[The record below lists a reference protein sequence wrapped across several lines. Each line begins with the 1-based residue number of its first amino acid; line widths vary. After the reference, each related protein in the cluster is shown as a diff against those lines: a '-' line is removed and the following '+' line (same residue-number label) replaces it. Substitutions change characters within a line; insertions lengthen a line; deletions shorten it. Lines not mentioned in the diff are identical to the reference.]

1 MDMPQQDGRSALER
15 IKALDWYIPDLET
28 HRLCIKA
35 AQKARKFNE
44 LSMVDD
50 TAAFDVLRDLFGTFG
65 EGAYIRGPIQV
76 DYGFNIH
83 WGDSS
88 FANYGL
94 IALDVAPIYIGNSVA
109 IGPNVQL
116 LTPIH
121 PLEVD
126 IRLAGW
132 ESAKPI
138 WIEDNV
144 WIGGGAIIMP
154 GVRVGMNSVVGAGAV
169 VTKDVP
175 ANVVVAGN
183 PARIIKEIDNN

>member
-1 MDMPQQDGRSALER
+1 MPQHDSRTPLER
-15 IKALDWYIPDLET
+15 IKDLDWYIPDLEI
-28 HRLCIKA
+28 HNICVSA

-50 TAAFDVLRDLFGTFG
+50 DAAFAVLGELFGSFG
-65 EGAYIRGPIQV
+65 DGAYIRGPIQV

-83 WGDSS
+83 WGERS
-88 FANYGL
+88 FANFGL
-94 IALDVAPIYIGNSVA
+94 VALDVAPIYVGKNVA
-109 IGPNVQL
+109 LGPNVQL

-121 PLEVD
+121 PLEVE

-144 WIGGGAIIMP
+144 WIGGGAIVMP
-154 GVRVGMNSVVGAGAV
+154 GVRIGMNSVVGAGAI

-175 ANVVVAGN
+175 PNVVVAGN
-183 PARIIKEIDNN
+183 PARIIKNINND